1 MRGQSQKGYLKNCLV
16 LITGKKDKANFRK
29 WKVLATK
36 RGNRVIKYQ
45 TNRVC
50 QRRLS
55 HGYELGH
62 MAGGL
67 NVLPSL

>member
-36 RGNRVIKYQ
+36 RGIGLSNIKLIAYANAACLTDMSWDIWQ
-45 TNRVC
+45 E
-50 QRRLS
+50 
-55 HGYELGH
+55 G
-62 MAGGL
+62 
-67 NVLPSL
+67 